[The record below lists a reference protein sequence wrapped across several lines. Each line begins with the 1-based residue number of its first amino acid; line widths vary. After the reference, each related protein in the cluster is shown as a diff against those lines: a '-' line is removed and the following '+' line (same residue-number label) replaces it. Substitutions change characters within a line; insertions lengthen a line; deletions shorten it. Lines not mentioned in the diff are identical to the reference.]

1 MERYEDGLFYGL
13 SPPSLEAS
21 LDLEFYLILVLW
33 PHQVNDH
40 QVNDIPAQNRY

>member
-21 LDLEFYLILVLW
+21 LDLEFYLILVW
-33 PHQVNDH
+33 PHQVND
-40 QVNDIPAQNRY
+40 QVNDIVSISYRN